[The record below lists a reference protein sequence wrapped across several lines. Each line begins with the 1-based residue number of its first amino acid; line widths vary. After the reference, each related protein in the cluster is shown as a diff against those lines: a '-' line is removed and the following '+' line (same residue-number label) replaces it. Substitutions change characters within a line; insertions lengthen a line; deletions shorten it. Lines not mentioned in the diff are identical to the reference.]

1 MTAGSDRV
9 LVDTSA
15 WIETLRERGDAATR
29 DEVREL
35 LAAGNAVLCDLV
47 AVELWNGARSRD
59 DQETLRLLESDL
71 ECVPTTDEV
80 WRQARRAA
88 RLARSAGLTLPAS
101 DLVIAACARIHRLRL
116 LHRDAHFD
124 RLVDLEGWKTGR

>member
-1 MTAGSDRV
+1 MTARSERA

-15 WIETLRERGDAATR
+15 WIEILRERGDAATR

-35 LAAGNAVLCDLV
+35 FSAGNAVLCDLV
-47 AVELWNGARSRD
+47 LVELWNGARSRE
-59 DQETLRLLESDL
+59 DQETLRLLESNL

-80 WRQARRAA
+80 WRQARRSA

-101 DLVIAACARIHRLRL
+101 DLVIAACARVHGLRL
-116 LHRDAHFD
+116 LHRDSHFERLESIRSGKPD
-124 RLVDLEGWKTGR
+124 R